1 MEKTERPVLA
11 ATLFGGFSMTLDGRP
26 LLLWQNRGSRVTGL
40 LQYLLYHQEK
50 SFRREELF
58 DLLFSGDESADPANT
73 FRVTLFRLRKLL
85 VSSGLPD
92 LPYIESKNGLCGWN
106 TEIPVETDVDRFLRL
121 TDAADRAD
129 LADNAQE
136 ALRARIEALSIY
148 RGELLP
154 GLMGEDWVA
163 VESTRLKNR
172 YLDCLDRA
180 IAALEAAKEHEK
192 IYEIATQAAAIYP
205 YDEALHL
212 LRIESLI
219 ELRRPKEALAVFE
232 TVTETYYAELGLQ
245 PSDEMNALHA
255 RIAEQTPAN
264 AVSLDSVK
272 QFLAESERKSG
283 AFYCDS
289 LTFAETYRYLLRVF
303 ERSGQSAY
311 LMLCTVTDLNG
322 KPLDNGS
329 KLRESSELAA
339 TAVCRSL
346 RRGDMYTVM
355 APGQILV
362 LLVGINLENGPVV
375 TTRIERK
382 FRELSSL
389 RGVRLRFK
397 LISAGG
403 MPEDDRPTAPS
414 WN

>member
-1 MEKTERPVLA
+1 MEKTKCPVLA
-11 ATLFGGFSMTLDGRP
+11 ATLFGGFAMTMDGHP

-40 LQYLLYHQEK
+40 LQYLLFHQNK

-106 TEIPVETDVDRFLRL
+106 AEIPVETDVDRFVQL
-121 TDAADRAD
+121 TDAADAADRAGD
-129 LADNAQE
+129 VAD
-136 ALRARIEALSIY
+136 ALRRRIEALALY

-172 YLDCLDRA
+172 YLDCLERA
-180 IAALEAAKEHEK
+180 VAALEAAKEHEK

-272 QFLAESERKSG
+272 QFLAESERKAG

-311 LMLCTVTDLNG
+311 LMLCTVTDVNG
-322 KPLDNGS
+322 KPLEDGS

-362 LLVGINLENGPVV
+362 LLVGINQENGPIV

-403 MPEDDRPTAPS
+403 PPETDAKTKPS
-414 WN
+414 WT

>member
-1 MEKTERPVLA
+1 MSKLQLA
-11 ATLFGGFSMTLDGRP
+11 ATMFGGFSVTHDGHP

-40 LQYLLYHQEK
+40 LQYLLFHQGTA
-50 SFRREELF
+50 FRREELF
-58 DLLFSGDESADPANT
+58 DLLFDGDERGDPSNT

-85 VSSGLPD
+85 VAAGLPD
-92 LPYIESKNGLCGWN
+92 EAYIESKNGLCGWN
-106 TEIPVETDVDRFLRL
+106 PEFPVETDVQKFLALTASASVAERENRL
-121 TDAADRAD
+121 QDALDAR
-129 LADNAQE
+129 LA
-136 ALRARIEALSIY
+136 ALSLY

-172 YLDCLDRA
+172 YLDCLERA
-180 IAALEAAKEHEK
+180 VATLTAAKEYEK
-192 IYEIATQAAAIYP
+192 IYEIATQAGAIYP

-212 LRIESLI
+212 LRIEALI
-219 ELRRPKEALAVFE
+219 ELRRPKEALAVYE

-245 PSDEMNALHA
+245 PSDAMNALHA

-264 AVSLDSVK
+264 AVSLESVK
-272 QFLAESERKSG
+272 QFLAESERKAG
-283 AFYCDS
+283 AFYCDA

-311 LMLCTVTDLNG
+311 LMLCTVTDTNG
-322 KPLDNGS
+322 KPMADSEKMREGS
-329 KLRESSELAA
+329 EIAA

-362 LLVGINLENGPVV
+362 LLVGLTQENGPVV
-375 TTRIERK
+375 TARIERK
-382 FRELSSL
+382 FRELSTL

-397 LISAGG
+397 LIAAGG
-403 MPEDDRPTAPS
+403 LPESQTQGKPS

>member
-1 MEKTERPVLA
+1 MEKSERPALA
-11 ATLFGGFSMTLDGRP
+11 ATMFGGFSMTLDGRP

-121 TDAADRAD
+121 TDVADRAD
-129 LADNAQE
+129 NPAE
-136 ALRARIEALSIY
+136 ALQARIEALSLY

-180 IAALEAAKEHEK
+180 IAALKADKEHEK
-192 IYEIATQAAAIYP
+192 IYEIATQAAANYP

-219 ELRRPKEALAVFE
+219 ELHRPKEALAVFE

-322 KPLDNGS
+322 KPLDDGG